1 MAEAE
6 VQMGRRQKQSTD
18 KKSIL
23 INGRSQ
29 NQLKKAAAVDV
40 KESSYL
46 KKAAVAIVD
55 GGIEGEG
62 IVDRRS
68 RSWMEEKQI
77 GGCVFWLLRVVYSI
91 AYYLTGQLNLDLK
104 ID

>member
-1 MAEAE
+1 M
-6 VQMGRRQKQSTD
+6 
-18 KKSIL
+18 
-23 INGRSQ
+23 
-29 NQLKKAAAVDV
+29 KKAAAVDV
-40 KESSYL
+40 KESSNL

-77 GGCVFWLLRVVYSI
+77 GGFVCSDF
-91 AYYLTGQLNLDLK
+91 
-104 ID
+104 

>member
-6 VQMGRRQKQSTD
+6 VQMGRRQKQSTSTD

-40 KESSYL
+40 KESSNL
-46 KKAAVAIVD
+46 KKAAVASWMEGSREKRSWM
-55 GGIEGEG
+55 GGIEGEA

-68 RSWMEEKQI
+68 RPWMEEKQI
-77 GGCVFWLLRVVYSI
+77 GGFVSSDF
-91 AYYLTGQLNLDLK
+91 
-104 ID
+104 